1 MTDIKKLTH
10 ALREEHGTRDP
21 FAIARAMGM
30 QIIVCPLPESIRGF
44 YLMLFDTQLIYIN
57 DTLEGAPQAETCAH
71 ELGHALMHPD
81 LNTLF
86 IKANTDMLVGRY
98 EREAE
103 LFSVCLL
110 YDDCFAE
117 DC

>member
-1 MTDIKKLTH
+1 MTDIKKFTY

-21 FAIARAMGM
+21 FAIASAMGM
-30 QIIVCPLPESIRGF
+30 KIIVCPLPESIRGF

-57 DTLEGAPQAETCAH
+57 DALEGAPQAETCAH
-71 ELGHALMHPD
+71 ELGHALLHPA

-110 YDDCFAE
+110 YDDPVVDGC
-117 DC
+117 